1 MNEFI
6 LKIRVNMFYYRAV
19 IGDAALGGAG
29 AGAVILTLLAILK
42 SILIEECFFCLKIL
56 TMQSSL
62 VQQSEAHSQF
72 PLSQMNPA

>member
-1 MNEFI
+1 
-6 LKIRVNMFYYRAV
+6 MFYYRAV

-42 SILIEECFFCLKIL
+42 YDIFNGSMVFCLKIL

-62 VQQSEAHSQF
+62 EQHSEAHSQF